1 MTPTSDRW
9 EQGNAYE
16 RYIGRW
22 SREVAPVFLA
32 WLDRAPD
39 LAWLDVG
46 CGTGALCAAILDGC
60 APASVTGI
68 EPSDGFRRTAAANL
82 EGKATIVAG
91 DAAEI
96 SLPDKTIDVVVSG
109 LVLNFLPD
117 PGAALAEMKRL
128 SRPGAAIAAYVW
140 DYSGKM
146 EFLRAFWDAA
156 ITIDPA
162 AATKDE
168 GVRFPLCRPE
178 ALRALFDS
186 AELAEVDATAIDVP
200 TRFAS
205 FDDLWQPFLAGTGP
219 APAYAMGLAE
229 PQRAKLKDTFHSLV
243 PVAADGSISLTA
255 RAWAVQGSV
264 RSR

>member
-1 MTPTSDRW
+1 
-9 EQGNAYE
+9 
-16 RYIGRW
+16 
-22 SREVAPVFLA
+22 
-32 WLDRAPD
+32 
-39 LAWLDVG
+39 
-46 CGTGALCAAILDGC
+46 DGL
-60 APASVTGI
+60 
-68 EPSDGFRRTAAANL
+68 RRTAAANL

-128 SRPGAAIAAYVW
+128 SRPGAPIAADVW

-146 EFLRAFWDAA
+146 EVLRAFWGAA
-156 ITIDPA
+156 IPIAPPA
-162 AATKDE
+162 ATHDE
-168 GVRFPLCRPE
+168 GVAFPLCRPE

-243 PVAADGSISLTA
+243 PVAA
-255 RAWAVQGSV
+255 
-264 RSR
+264 